1 MTAPLMRTARRVIM
15 ALGIGRQTADTNET
29 PNTPTVQVALAAG
42 ELRSDVPVMQEY
54 GLASRPVPG
63 SDLLVA
69 FIGGDRTRGV
79 VIATGDQRGRP
90 KDLQPG
96 EVCLFHPSTG
106 SRIWLKADGSIA
118 LVPSNGKTAVTGDLT
133 ASGTIT
139 GNEVVAQGVK
149 LSSHPHTGVTA
160 GSGDSGPP
168 VAS

>member
-1 MTAPLMRTARRVIM
+1 MTAPLMRTARRVMM
-15 ALGIGRQTADTNET
+15 ALGIGRQTADTNEA

-63 SDLLVA
+63 SDLFVA

-106 SRIWLKADGSIA
+106 SRIWLKTDGSIA
-118 LVPSNGKTAVTGDLT
+118 IAPFNGKTAVTGDLT

-149 LSSHPHTGVTA
+149 LSSHEHSNGNEGQDT
-160 GSGDSGPP
+160 GPP
-168 VAS
+168 V

>member
-1 MTAPLMRTARRVIM
+1 MTAPLMRTARRVM
-15 ALGIGRQTADTNET
+15 MSLGIGRQTADTNET

-69 FIGGDRTRGV
+69 FIGGDRTRGI

-90 KDLQPG
+90 KYLQPG

-118 LVPSNGKTAVTGDLT
+118 IAPFNGKTAVTGDLT

-149 LSSHPHTGVTA
+149 LSSHEHSNGNEGQDT
-160 GSGDSGPP
+160 GPP
-168 VAS
+168 V